1 MPLAETGDAESYRRT
16 AVAAVLIAAGYYLGG
31 AAGLRVLY
39 PDSPVAILF
48 PSNAIVLAGLLLTP
62 ARTWWIHLLVLVP
75 THYALTTTMQPGV
88 PPPAMAGQIAGN
100 ASQALCAALAVRH
113 FAGLPLR
120 FNTLRGVTVFI
131 LAAAIAVPCVIS
143 GLVVE
148 YFLRIGWVDTFWAP
162 WRTRFFGNVFAT
174 LTVTPLLVLAVSG
187 GAASIRAVPVRR
199 LGEFTLLVLGLLLVG
214 LPIFGMDT
222 DNPRRVAALLY
233 TPLPFL
239 LWAAVRFGAR
249 GLSVSLLTVAA
260 LAIASAMTGQGPF
273 VAQSP
278 AENVLSLQVFL
289 IAISLPLMLLAAL
302 IEERA
307 DNALALQRSNGQ
319 IRDLAGRL
327 IATQEAEG
335 ARIARELHDDVS
347 QRLSALS
354 IAITSLRREP
364 AAQDSEAVQGGLTAL
379 QAETGDLAES
389 IRLISHNLH
398 PGVLQHSG
406 LAAALKSH
414 CADFG
419 RQHAVRVVVRDG
431 ADLGA
436 IDLTTAVPI
445 YRIVQEALRNV
456 AKHAGASRVDVALGR
471 ADGAL
476 VLSVADDGKGFDLDR
491 IRRHGRGL
499 GLRSI
504 DERVR
509 LAGGQLSIDTAP
521 GGGTRLSV
529 RFGAG

>member
-1 MPLAETGDAESYRRT
+1 MPLGETGGAESYRRT
-16 AVAAVLIAAGYYLGG
+16 ALAAVLIAAGYYLGG
-31 AAGLRVLY
+31 AVGLRVLY
-39 PDSPVAILF
+39 PASPVAVLF

-62 ARTWWIHLLVLVP
+62 PRTWWVHLLVLAP
-75 THYALTTTMQPGV
+75 THYAMNITLQPQV
-88 PPPAMAGQIAGN
+88 PLAAMAGQLAGN
-100 ASQALCAALAVRH
+100 AGQALCAALAVRH
-113 FAGLPLR
+113 LVGLPLR

-131 LAAAIAVPCVIS
+131 LCAAIVVPCVIS
-143 GLVVE
+143 ALVVE
-148 YFLRIGWVDTFWAP
+148 YFVSIGWVSSFWVP

-174 LTVTPLLVLAVSG
+174 LTVTPLLVVAISG
-187 GAASIRAVPVRR
+187 GTASIRAIPARR
-199 LGEFTLLVLGLLLVG
+199 LGEFALLALGLLLVG
-214 LPIFGMDT
+214 LPIFGIDA

-260 LAIASAMTGQGPF
+260 VAIASAMAGQGPF

-302 IEERA
+302 VEERA

-327 IATQEAEG
+327 IATQESEG

-347 QRLSALS
+347 QRLAALS
-354 IAITSLRREP
+354 IAITGLRRQP
-364 AAQDSEAVQGGLTAL
+364 AAQDSKGLQDGLTAL

-389 IRLISHNLH
+389 IRLIAHNLH
-398 PGVLQHSG
+398 PAALEHGG

-419 RQHAVRVVVRDG
+419 RQHSVRVTVSSG

-436 IDLTTAVPI
+436 IGLTSAVPI

-456 AKHAGASRVDVALGR
+456 AKHARASRVEVTLSR
-471 ADGAL
+471 LDGDL
-476 VLSVADDGKGFDLDR
+476 VLSITDDGNGFDLDR
-491 IRRHGRGL
+491 ARRHGRGL

-509 LAGGQLSIDTAP
+509 MAGGQLSIDTAP
-521 GGGTRLSV
+521 GRGTRLSA
-529 RFGAG
+529 RFGAE